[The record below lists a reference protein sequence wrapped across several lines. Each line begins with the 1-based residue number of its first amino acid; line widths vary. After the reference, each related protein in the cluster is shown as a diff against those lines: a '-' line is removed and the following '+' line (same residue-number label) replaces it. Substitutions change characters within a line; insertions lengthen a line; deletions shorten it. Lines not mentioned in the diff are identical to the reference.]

1 MSAKTLKVWVCIEG
15 LPLVARSEFVLKSIK
30 FNDQSVCHSDSSRSS
45 IGRSCSRKDLSACSL
60 DITLNN
66 NLGDPV
72 FPPFGPNNDPWPGKE
87 LNPPKLCDKSLEDR
101 PAGKEDLSDVQVV
114 EASESGTSVGH
125 SVSIEPVFDSTTRL
139 LSIKPKLVACLGSK
153 SLTPNKAKSVS
164 RKNWGSLCSQF
175 VPKWTSSSGKN
186 VGSAFREVGHLT
198 GSAKD
203 RIEADASGVNLEA
216 NLDEARASVQ
226 VCEDLALH
234 FDGDKEVILRKFLEL
249 EKHG

>member
-1 MSAKTLKVWVCIEG
+1 MNLMTSSVG
-15 LPLVARSEFVLKSIK
+15 LTHRT
-30 FNDQSVCHSDSSRSS
+30 
-45 IGRSCSRKDLSACSL
+45 CSL